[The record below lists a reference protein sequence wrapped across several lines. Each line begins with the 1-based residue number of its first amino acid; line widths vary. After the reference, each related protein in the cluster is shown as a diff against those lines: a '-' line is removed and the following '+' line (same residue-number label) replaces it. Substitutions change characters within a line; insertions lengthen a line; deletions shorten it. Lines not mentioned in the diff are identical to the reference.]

1 LKKLILVASIFA
13 ILALAIPCP
22 SRPEDKPAKPRWT
35 ADFRAETG
43 MDSLERR
50 YYRPTFRFSFP
61 VFGAPSWRG
70 SAGLMYDQRLNGRLR
85 GASDFWLTTG
95 LERELPGNW
104 SLEAAVRHMCRHETS
119 RDNPAIFDVNEV
131 LGILRLRAK
140 NFTLGLGFGGYIGKT
155 RDYRRLAMI
164 SMTLPDVPAEGISLE
179 TEVKWID
186 FSQWLYEAG
195 FSVAIGPNTALF
207 LRGARTYRFP
217 AAVYIGFRYTSGETG
232 GRPSLENFKF
242 AAGAVPF
249 DERFKLAASGEYRL
263 ELHRKGRSRLI
274 TDVGFSSPVLYGDGF
289 FSQFR
294 PDKLVYN
301 ITGEYERE
309 VSPFLFVSW
318 YAAYAV
324 DMPADKALSFAGSL
338 GTGLKLKNQPNFERL
353 DRSFRFALAAGW
365 NFKYDEEL
373 TLRAGV
379 NTVPEKG
386 LIIGADLECRMSGR
400 RRAEIDMRL
409 FTNIGRA
416 VAVRPFIGLRN
427 GPSLSRTGPSGKFK
441 FVVGI
446 CLLKQRGVRS

>member
-1 LKKLILVASIFA
+1 
-13 ILALAIPCP
+13 
-22 SRPEDKPAKPRWT
+22 
-35 ADFRAETG
+35 
-43 MDSLERR
+43 
-50 YYRPTFRFSFP
+50 
-61 VFGAPSWRG
+61 
-70 SAGLMYDQRLNGRLR
+70 
-85 GASDFWLTTG
+85 
-95 LERELPGNW
+95 
-104 SLEAAVRHMCRHETS
+104 
-119 RDNPAIFDVNEV
+119 
-131 LGILRLRAK
+131 LGILRLREK
-140 NFTLGLGFGGYIGKT
+140 DFTLGLGFGGYVGKT

-179 TEVKWID
+179 TEVKWVD

-195 FSVAIGPNTALF
+195 FSVGIGPNTALF

-217 AAVYIGFRYTSGETG
+217 AAVYIGFRYASGETG
-232 GRPSLENFKF
+232 GRPPLENFKF

-249 DERFKLAASGEYRL
+249 DERYKLAASGEYRL
-263 ELHRKGRSRLI
+263 ELHRKGTSRLI

-309 VSPFLFVSW
+309 VNPFLFVSW

-353 DRSFRFALAAGW
+353 DRSFRFDIAAGW
-365 NFKYDEEL
+365 NFKYDEEV

-386 LIIGADLECRMSGR
+386 LIIGADLACRMSGR

-409 FTNIGRA
+409 FANIGRA

-446 CLLKQRGVRS
+446 CLLKL

>member
-1 LKKLILVASIFA
+1 LKKRLLVVSILTV
-13 ILALAIPCP
+13 LALAIPCP
-22 SRPEDKPAKPRWT
+22 SRPEDKSTKPRWT
-35 ADFRAETG
+35 ADFRAEIG
-43 MDSLERR
+43 IDSLERR
-50 YYRPTFRFSFP
+50 YYRPRFRFSSP
-61 VFGAPSWRG
+61 VFGAPSWRWN
-70 SAGLMYDQRLNGRLR
+70 AGLMYDQRLNGRLR

-95 LERELPGNW
+95 LERRLPGNW

-119 RDNPAIFDVNEV
+119 RDNPVIFDVNEV
-131 LGILRLRAK
+131 LGILRLREK
-140 NFTLGLGFGGYIGKT
+140 DFTLGLGFGGYIGKT

-164 SMTLPDVPAEGISLE
+164 SLTLPDVPVGGITIE
-179 TEVKWID
+179 TEVKWIN

-195 FSVAIGPNTALF
+195 FSVAIGSNTALF

-217 AAVYIGFRYTSGETG
+217 AAFYIGFRYASGEAG
-232 GRPSLENFKF
+232 GRPLENFKF

-249 DERFKLAASGEYRL
+249 DERYKLAATGEYRL
-263 ELHRKGRSRLI
+263 EVHRKGRSRLF
-274 TDVGFSSPVLYGDGF
+274 TDVKFSSPVLYGDGF

-294 PDKLVYN
+294 PDKLVYG
-301 ITGEYERE
+301 IRGEYERE
-309 VSPFLFVSW
+309 VGRSLYVSW

-324 DMPADKALSFAGSL
+324 DMPADKALPFAGSL

-353 DRSFRFALAAGW
+353 DRSFRFDIAAGW

-373 TLRAGV
+373 AFRAGV
-379 NTVPEKG
+379 NTVPEKDFS
-386 LIIGADLECRMSGR
+386 IGADLECRMDGR

-427 GPSLSRTGPSGKFK
+427 GPSLSRTGPSGAFK

-446 CLLKQRGVRS
+446 CLLKGVRS

>member
-1 LKKLILVASIFA
+1 
-13 ILALAIPCP
+13 
-22 SRPEDKPAKPRWT
+22 
-35 ADFRAETG
+35 
-43 MDSLERR
+43 
-50 YYRPTFRFSFP
+50 
-61 VFGAPSWRG
+61 
-70 SAGLMYDQRLNGRLR
+70 MYDQRLNGRLR
-85 GASDFWLTTG
+85 GTSDFWLTTG
-95 LERELPGNW
+95 LERDLPGNW

-119 RDNPAIFDVNEV
+119 RDNPAILDVNEV
-131 LGILRLRAK
+131 LGILRLREK
-140 NFTLGLGFGGYIGKT
+140 DFTLGLGFGGYVGKT

-179 TEVKWID
+179 TEVKWVD

-217 AAVYIGFRYTSGETG
+217 TAVYIGFRYASGETG
-232 GRPSLENFKF
+232 GRTPLENFKF

-249 DERFKLAASGEYRL
+249 DERYKLAASGEYRL
-263 ELHRKGRSRLI
+263 ELHRKGTSRLI

-309 VSPFLFVSW
+309 VNPFLFVSW

-353 DRSFRFALAAGW
+353 DRSFRFDIAAGW
-365 NFKYDEEL
+365 NFKYDEEV

-386 LIIGADLECRMSGR
+386 LIIGADLACRMSGR

-409 FTNIGRA
+409 FANIGRA

-446 CLLKQRGVRS
+446 CLLKL

>member
-1 LKKLILVASIFA
+1 
-13 ILALAIPCP
+13 
-22 SRPEDKPAKPRWT
+22 
-35 ADFRAETG
+35 
-43 MDSLERR
+43 
-50 YYRPTFRFSFP
+50 
-61 VFGAPSWRG
+61 
-70 SAGLMYDQRLNGRLR
+70 MYDQRLNGRLR

-95 LERELPGNW
+95 LEHELPGSW

-119 RDNPAIFDVNEV
+119 RDNPTILDVNEV
-131 LGILRLRAK
+131 LGILQLRARD
-140 NFTLGLGFGGYIGKT
+140 FTLGLGFGGYIGKT
-155 RDYRRLAMI
+155 LDYRRLAMF
-164 SMTLPDVPAEGISLE
+164 SLTLPDIPAKGVSLE
-179 TEVKWID
+179 TEVKWVD

-217 AAVYIGFRYTSGETG
+217 AAVYIGFRYASGETG
-232 GRPSLENFKF
+232 GRPPLENFKF

-249 DERFKLAASGEYRL
+249 DERYKLAAFGEYRL
-263 ELHRKGRSRLI
+263 DLHRKGRSRLI

-301 ITGEYERE
+301 IMGEYERE
-309 VSPFLFVSW
+309 VRPSLFVSW

-353 DRSFRFALAAGW
+353 ERSFRFDIAAGW

-386 LIIGADLECRMSGR
+386 LTIGADLECRMSGR

-446 CLLKQRGVRS
+446 CLYRWL